1 MKTTLRQSGPANDRL
16 DAGRVRASGEP
27 VLRSTWVLLA
37 MAVLAMAAPAAS
49 DAEPLP
55 TCKAVC
61 QRFTD
66 CKMSSYTKKC
76 LDACKQS
83 GAEASE
89 EGRAQLLTGTRSSC
103 KQLQQIASAVQS
115 AVDQHQRSSTRGAG
129 APARN
134 ATRQPQGSAES
145 CSSVCGRASQ
155 CGVMQFDRCSKMC
168 SGAAAD
174 GHHWRLGGA
183 SCSEVRNAFVND
195 KWSCW
200 AEASVGTAVGNMP
213 YNYGTTSLMGA
224 GNTRAEA
231 AHDAVKLCN
240 KFVGLDETI
249 AWSGGESVH
258 AGSCEV
264 TRCLPP
270 GSPL

>member
-1 MKTTLRQSGPANDRL
+1 
-16 DAGRVRASGEP
+16 
-27 VLRSTWVLLA
+27 
-37 MAVLAMAAPAAS
+37 
-49 DAEPLP
+49 
-55 TCKAVC
+55 VC

-115 AVDQHQRSSTRGAG
+115 AVDQHQRSSTRTPSPRNLMRTGSNDDADELDQLDNDSEESRGVRGPGRGAGAPARGAG

-134 ATRQPQGSAES
+134 ATRQGSTQS
-145 CSSVCGRASQ
+145 CSSVCGRASK

-168 SGAAAD
+168 AGAAAD
-174 GHHWRLGGA
+174 GHHWHLDEGA
-183 SCSEVRNAFVND
+183 SCSEIRKAFVND
-195 KWSCW
+195 KWSCR

-213 YNYGTTSLMGA
+213 YNYGTTSLLGA

-231 AHDAVKLCN
+231 ARDAVNLCN

-264 TRCLPP
+264 TRCFPP